1 MQNKSQNILDY
12 KSMLN
17 IFDKYEELNL
27 TQYVEGKE
35 EAMIFANTQAS
46 TGNEGSLAAVK
57 DSVTKLTEGLKNP
70 YFNLYHWCKGETFDI
85 ESINASLRKRDEI
98 NTRIGSNQK
107 RKKNQQTE
115 LNNVTQGR

>member
-35 EAMIFANTQAS
+35 EAMIFANTQATS
-46 TGNEGSLAAVK
+46 G
-57 DSVTKLTEGLKNP
+57 
-70 YFNLYHWCKGETFDI
+70 
-85 ESINASLRKRDEI
+85 
-98 NTRIGSNQK
+98 
-107 RKKNQQTE
+107 
-115 LNNVTQGR
+115 